1 VRVGEVLV
9 IIVAA
14 GVAWTGVYYAHW
26 VCVRRRF
33 VTITPGRLYQSAAM
47 RPERLIRCVRRHGI
61 AAVID
66 FREASSQVHGEARS
80 LAAAGI
86 QHINI
91 PASATPSAEVISRFI
106 EVMRRERSA
115 GRGVLLHCK
124 DGEGRAIAF
133 AAIYR
138 IEFEGWSGSQAYRAA
153 SRLPP
158 GLRFV
163 SKLFPGAGLLSPQN
177 GKTPMILNYR
187 PTADAAPR
195 AAQHPQAAARGL
207 ERATPVAFDQRELK

>member
-1 VRVGEVLV
+1 VGEVVV
-9 IIVAA
+9 IIVTA
-14 GVAWTGVYYAHW
+14 GVVCAGVYYAHW

-33 VTITPGRLYQSAAM
+33 VTVTPARLYQSAAM
-47 RPERLIRCVRRHGI
+47 RPERLIRSARRHGI

-66 FREASSQVHGEARS
+66 FREPSSEVHREARA

-91 PASATPSAEVISRFI
+91 PASTNPSAETISRFI
-106 EVMRRERSA
+106 EVMRRERST
-115 GRGVLLHCK
+115 GRSVLLHCK

-138 IEFEGWSGSQAYRAA
+138 IEFEGWSGLQAYQAA

-163 SKLFPGAGLLSPQN
+163 SKLFPGAGLLSPRN
-177 GKTPMILNYR
+177 GKTPMILNHR
-187 PTADAAPR
+187 PTRGAAPR
-195 AAQHPQAAARGL
+195 AAQQPQAAAPVL
-207 ERATPVAFDQRELK
+207 ERATPVAFEHRELR